1 LTIEEP
7 ATRPLA
13 VNMVLLVPE
22 QTVVTSGPIDPFRG
36 IPKVSGI
43 LLHLED
49 VADPPLTEATLAI

>member
-1 LTIEEP
+1 LLSIEEP

-49 VADPPLTEATLAI
+49 VADRY

>member
-1 LTIEEP
+1 
-7 ATRPLA
+7 
-13 VNMVLLVPE
+13 MVLLVPE

-49 VADPPLTEATLAI
+49 VADRY